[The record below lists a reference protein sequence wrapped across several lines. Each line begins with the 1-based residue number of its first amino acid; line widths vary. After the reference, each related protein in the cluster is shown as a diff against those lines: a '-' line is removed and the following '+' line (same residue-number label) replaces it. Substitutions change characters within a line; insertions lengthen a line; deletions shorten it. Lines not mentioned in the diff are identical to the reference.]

1 MKKRWICQQLPD
13 PAVVEQFAS
22 KLSIEKPLASLLLQR
37 GINTVEAAN
46 AFFNPDINML
56 HDPFLMKDMD
66 KAVKR
71 LSKAII
77 NNEKILVYG
86 DYDVDGTSAVALL
99 YSFLCEIIGTNY
111 KQLVEFY
118 IPDRYLEGYGISDQ
132 GIEYCKENNINLLIS
147 LDCGMEPAQHA
158 ASIWMRCS
166 G

>member
-37 GINTVEAAN
+37 GINTPEAAN

-66 KAVKR
+66 KAVRR

-77 NNEKILVYG
+77 NNEKILVY
-86 DYDVDGTSAVALL
+86 
-99 YSFLCEIIGTNY
+99 Y
-111 KQLVEFY
+111 KCIWRKHYRRFRWSGYLVRIPRRSNQL
-118 IPDRYLEGYGISDQ
+118 
-132 GIEYCKENNINLLIS
+132 
-147 LDCGMEPAQHA
+147 
-158 ASIWMRCS
+158 
-166 G
+166 